1 MKKEEKIYLS
11 LAFVWFTTHFG
22 GGFASGRQVVQYF
35 VSLGKYAIIMPII
48 SQAILALV
56 FYAAW
61 SFAFE
66 HKAFNYRVWTDKFYR
81 PVEKVLSPAYEILY
95 NLILVTATAVA
106 FATGGATM
114 TSVLGTPY
122 LVNTAFIAAA
132 LLLLTI
138 FGARLVRKAATY
150 VAVAIILG
158 MFVIYV
164 PNIIAGFPQISANMA
179 AFSAQSSTEGPTF
192 WGALWTTFTYAGF
205 QAVVMGAY
213 IAHSSALKSKS
224 DVTKASIL
232 GFVLNSLML
241 VMTVLGLLIFL
252 NDGVLADAVPAL
264 VVIRNGVGAGW
275 MVPLISILIVLGA
288 VSTGVNM
295 IYGITQ
301 RVVTYLSRNEAAEAA
316 QTQERRRSV
325 VVSAIY
331 VLITWS
337 VAQFGLI
344 PLIAKGYGT
353 LGWISIFVIII
364 PVVGKFYILPLFSKK
379 AKTETEP
386 AES

>member
-35 VSLGKYAIIMPII
+35 VSLGKYAIIMPIL

-61 SFAFE
+61 SYAFE
-66 HKAFNYRVWTDKFYR
+66 HKAYNYKVWTDKFYR
-81 PVEKVLSPAYEILY
+81 PVEKILSPAYEILY

-122 LVNTAFIAAA
+122 LVNTALIAAA

-158 MFVIYV
+158 MFAIYI
-164 PNIIAGFPQISANMA
+164 PNIIAGFPQISANLA
-179 AFSAQSSTEGPTF
+179 LFSAQPATDGPTF

-213 IAHSSALKSKS
+213 IAHSSALKQKS
-224 DVTKASIL
+224 DVSKAAIL
-232 GFVLNSLML
+232 GFTLNSLML

-252 NDGVLADAVPAL
+252 NDGILTDPIPAL
-264 VVIRNGVGAGW
+264 IVIRNGIGAGW
-275 MVPLISILIVLGA
+275 MVPLISVLIVLGA

-301 RVVTYLSRNEAAEAA
+301 RIVTYLSRNESEAA
-316 QTQERRRSV
+316 AGPKERQRSII
-325 VVSAIY
+325 VSAVY

-344 PLIAKGYGT
+344 PLVAKGYGT

-364 PVVGKFYILPLFSKK
+364 PVILKFYILPLFAGK
-379 AKTETEP
+379 AAAEN

>member
-48 SQAILALV
+48 SQLILAVV

-61 SFAFE
+61 NYAFE
-66 HKAFNYRVWTDKFYR
+66 HKAFNYKVWTDKFYH

-114 TSVLGTPY
+114 TSVMKTPY
-122 LVNTAFIAAA
+122 LLNTALIAVV

-150 VAVAIILG
+150 VAIAIVIG
-158 MFVIYV
+158 MFVIYI
-164 PNIIAGFPQISANMA
+164 PNIIVGFPQISANMA
-179 AFSAQSSTEGPTF
+179 SFSAAGAKAGPSF
-192 WGALWTTFTYAGF
+192 WSALWTTFTYAGF
-205 QAVVMGAY
+205 QAVVLGAY

-224 DVTKASIL
+224 DVTKATVL
-232 GFVLNSLML
+232 GFLLNAVML

-252 NDGVLADAVPAL
+252 NDGILTDPIPAL
-264 VVIRNGVGAGW
+264 IVIRKGVGSSW
-275 MVPLISILIVLGA
+275 MVPLVSVLIILGA

-295 IYGITQ
+295 IFGITQ
-301 RVVTYLSRNEAAEAA
+301 RVVTWMSRAESLETAAPK
-316 QTQERRRSV
+316 ERKRSILI
-325 VVSAIY
+325 SSIY

-344 PLIAKGYGT
+344 PLVAKGYGT
-353 LGWISIFVIII
+353 LGYVSVFVIII
-364 PVVGKFYILPLFSKK
+364 PVVIKFYLFPLFSGKK
-379 AKTETEP
+379 VNTENTEN
-386 AES
+386 S